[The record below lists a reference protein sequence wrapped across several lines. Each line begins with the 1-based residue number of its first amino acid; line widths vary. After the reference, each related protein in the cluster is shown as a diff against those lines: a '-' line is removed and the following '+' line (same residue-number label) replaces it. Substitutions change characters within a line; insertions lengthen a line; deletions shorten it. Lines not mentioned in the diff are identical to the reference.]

1 MTEPEQQAVLRRY
14 AAGELGTRETIE
26 RAGLDGFADLLIGL
40 ARYDLALPGPADTP
54 ERRANV
60 ERARAVLQPLLR
72 ANAG

>member
-1 MTEPEQQAVLRRY
+1 MTDQERIVVLRRY
-14 AAGELGTRETIE
+14 AAGELGTREAID

-40 ARYDLALPGPADTP
+40 ASHDLALPGPADTP
-54 ERRANV
+54 ERWANV